1 MPYRT
6 SRSLI
11 ILLLVVSLYL
21 PAQQTFDPFN
31 GISSPENRGRQQSI
45 SGIVYDTSGN
55 RVAGA
60 SIMIR
65 DLNTGELVAQGVTG
79 HDGAFMAT
87 VRAGSFEITTS
98 KDTEQERTIVRADQ
112 SAFLNITLKGSQT
125 ATASNAAVSLVDLKA
140 PQKAQDEFE
149 KAQEA
154 IGKKDLLKARKHLEA
169 AIKRYPDYAAA
180 LALLA
185 FATMPSDLASA
196 QTMAARAV
204 QLAPEVG
211 FNHAM
216 LAATRNAS
224 QQFASALPE
233 SEIAVTLSPQL
244 WQGHFERA
252 RALAG
257 VGRLEDALKSAT
269 RADELSG
276 GRILVARIARS
287 RLLAALGRQQ
297 EANDQLNAFIQTA
310 PDRTTREQ
318 AAAEKLSI
326 MSFVKK

>member
-6 SRSLI
+6 SRSLF
-11 ILLLVVSLYL
+11 ILLFAVSLYL
-21 PAQQTFDPFN
+21 PAQTIEPYN
-31 GISSPENRGRQQSI
+31 EISSPEHVGRQQSI
-45 SGIVYDTSGN
+45 SGVVYDTAGA
-55 RVAGA
+55 RIAGA
-60 SIMIR
+60 SITIR

-79 HDGAFMAT
+79 HDGSFMAA
-87 VRAGSFEITTS
+87 VRAGSFEIITS

-112 SAFLNITLKGSQT
+112 PAFLNITLKANQT
-125 ATASNAAVSLVDLKA
+125 AAASDAAVSLVDLKA
-140 PQKAQDEFE
+140 PQKAQDEFG
-149 KAQEA
+149 KAQAA
-154 IGKKDLLKARKHLEA
+154 ISKKDLEKARKHLEA

-185 FATMPSDLASA
+185 FTMMPRDLVNA

-204 QLAPEVG
+204 ELAPEVG

-216 LAATRNAS
+216 LAATRNAA
-224 QQFASALPE
+224 QQFASALPA
-233 SEIAVTLSPQL
+233 SETAVTLSPQL

-269 RADELSG
+269 RADELTH
-276 GRILVARIARS
+276 GRVLVTRIARS

-297 EANDQLNAFIQTA
+297 EANDQLNAFIETA
-310 PDRTTREQ
+310 PDRATREQ